1 MAKEFNIQGGY
12 FSPPGFLKVETGG
25 SHDENPNGGVQIGVD
40 EQGIP
45 NMLEEGEP
53 VYDDYVYSD
62 NITADKSVLEQFH
75 IPGKYANKLYS
86 EIADAIV
93 DEAEDRPLD
102 PISNNGLRVMLG
114 RLANAQEQQKANQEQ
129 DEIEKELADMS
140 PEELTELEQILTAQ
154 EQNQQVG
161 GEKMVVPEQFQLT
174 QDSLGFAN
182 GGPLRET
189 SADAIKFA
197 DVLANSSGNLVDD
210 VKSIPAYYLDAH
222 RRGDKELIDSAYPS
236 DSKADKKSAR
246 EHVRL
251 MLLRRADEL
260 KKSEQ
265 NKTMKDGGLLQK
277 FEFGGKINK
286 FADGSSMFQQPVWL
300 MEPTPDNLGTI
311 RYKLRNNIQPD
322 IKPLAID
329 RTIFGGIPLSSVPVS
344 DNRENDNSV
353 SDGNVF
359 PVFQT
364 GSRYA
369 GGIGHGI
376 LALSNSAT
384 PETRFSAPMALPY
397 YPTGQIALDDMVY
410 NPLDVG
416 MMMNQTLAQGA
427 GTTSALRNSGL
438 GPSTGAAIIA
448 ADRNI
453 GRNIGDTLLAGFDA
467 NNRRRNEVIAGNNN
481 NEAQRAEFNY
491 NLSAARAGALN
502 EAQRENIRNGILL
515 QRLND
520 AAESQKYAA
529 ISNELGYGLD
539 ALTKMGDENLAL
551 NMVNSVYPYGY
562 RDRSGRV
569 VYNRSSRG
577 GLLLKK
583 FNG

>member
-62 NITADKSVLEQFH
+62 NITADKSILEQFH
-75 IPGKYANKLYS
+75 LPEKYAGKLYS
-86 EIADAIV
+86 EIADAFV

-161 GEKMVVPEQFQLT
+161 GEQIVVPEQFQPT
-174 QDSLGFAN
+174 QESLGFAN

-197 DVLANSSGNLVDD
+197 DVLAKSSGNLVDD
-210 VKSIPAYYLDAH
+210 VKSIPAYYLNAH
-222 RRGDKELIDSAYPS
+222 RRGEKELIDSAYPS

-265 NKTMKDGGLLQK
+265 TKMMKDGGLLRK
-277 FEFGGKINK
+277 LECGGKINK
-286 FADGSSMFQQPVWL
+286 FANGSSMFQQPAWL
-300 MEPTPDNLGTI
+300 MEPTLDNLGTI

-322 IKPLAID
+322 IKPLSVD

-344 DNRENDNSV
+344 DRVDDNPV
-353 SDGNVF
+353 SGENVF

-376 LALSNSAT
+376 LALSNSST
-384 PETRFSAPMALPY
+384 PETRFSSPRALPY
-397 YPTGQIALDDMVY
+397 YPTGQIALNDMVY

-438 GPSTGAAIIA
+438 GPSTGAAIVA

-453 GRNIGDTLLAGFDA
+453 GRNIGDTLLSGFDA

-491 NLSAARAGALN
+491 NLSAARANALN

-577 GLLLKK
+577 GILLKK